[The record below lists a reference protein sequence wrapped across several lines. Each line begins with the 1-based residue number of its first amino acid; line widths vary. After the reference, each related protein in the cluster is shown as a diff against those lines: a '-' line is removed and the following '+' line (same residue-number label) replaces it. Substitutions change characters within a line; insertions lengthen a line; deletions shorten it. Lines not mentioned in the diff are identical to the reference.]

1 MGSLRRLGRRVGVF
15 WDVDGTLSDSS
26 SLGLQATNAVLAGH
40 ALQSVTL
47 AQYHAGTK
55 FPTAERFSWHLTG
68 AFSDPMG
75 ARLGRQ
81 FDDLHLDMVN
91 EQTTGFYPGITEML
105 LEVVEEA
112 RGEVVYAA
120 LSNGCGEYVRRVLAC
135 SGLAHLF
142 PLQLGA
148 DEVPR
153 AKPRPEGLE
162 LLASRLAIP
171 AHHCLYIG
179 DSPTDGAAA
188 RAAGMGAV
196 GVAWGAHGGAEL
208 APAFPT
214 VVDTPGQLKEAIL
227 GHIDNMHRE
236 KS

>member
-1 MGSLRRLGRRVGVF
+1 MGSLRRLGRRAGVF

-40 ALQSVTL
+40 ALQPVTL

-55 FPTAERFSWHLTG
+55 FPTAERFSWHLSG

-120 LSNGCGEYVRRVLAC
+120 LSNGAHTVGRSWHQPSPQSWTPRGNSRRQYWGTLIICTEKTHDSCRNRVEK
-135 SGLAHLF
+135 SGLAF
-142 PLQLGA
+142 PSRKFRFKN
-148 DEVPR
+148 VPR
-153 AKPRPEGLE
+153 N
-162 LLASRLAIP
+162 
-171 AHHCLYIG
+171 
-179 DSPTDGAAA
+179 T
-188 RAAGMGAV
+188 
-196 GVAWGAHGGAEL
+196 
-208 APAFPT
+208 
-214 VVDTPGQLKEAIL
+214 
-227 GHIDNMHRE
+227 
-236 KS
+236 